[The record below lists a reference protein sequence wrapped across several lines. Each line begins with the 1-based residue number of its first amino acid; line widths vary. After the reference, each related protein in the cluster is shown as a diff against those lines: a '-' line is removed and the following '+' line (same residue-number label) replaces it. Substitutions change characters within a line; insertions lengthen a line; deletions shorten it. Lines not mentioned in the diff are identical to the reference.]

1 MIPPIYLKIIESGVR
16 METLEIA
23 EDNITTEVMDHRISS
38 NRLPGPGYNNKKH
51 RKGHFIL

>member
-1 MIPPIYLKIIESGVR
+1 